1 MECPIARHSAEGFS
15 LTELL
20 IALAIAGILLAM
32 AAPSFSQLR
41 GAALVGG
48 GADHMLAAL
57 HFARS
62 SAILRGEPTVLC
74 LTSDGVRC
82 IERADVEA
90 SGWLV
95 FHERKAGSPVQL
107 DEGDVLLRSF
117 LLPPHIAVRGTRSAV
132 TFWPA
137 ARAGTPSTFQ
147 LCNTRRESRGR
158 AVIVSQTGRP
168 RISSERPSCDT

>member
-1 MECPIARHSAEGFS
+1 MEWPNAPRSADGFS

-20 IALAIAGILLAM
+20 IALAIAGILLAL

-41 GAALVGG
+41 SATLIGG